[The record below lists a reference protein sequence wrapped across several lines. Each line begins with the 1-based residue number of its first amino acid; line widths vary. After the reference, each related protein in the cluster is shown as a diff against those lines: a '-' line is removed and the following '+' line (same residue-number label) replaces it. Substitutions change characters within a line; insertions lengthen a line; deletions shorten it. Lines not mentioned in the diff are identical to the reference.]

1 MDRKTCSFYVDQI
14 MPVLGR
20 YLRKF
25 KDPIALDAGK
35 LLKEALRQVDYHYPY
50 GVKDNPKIV
59 HDLYDEL
66 MRRCLGECCDDIF
79 PANVIKNTSKIIAAV
94 GHGKPLVVHA
104 ASTSDDCDATLT
116 ARFYHRMIVSTST
129 NRFTGFAVFRKD
141 APKSHPILV
150 GHHRIRSNA
159 VKNEAAKINQRLDSL
174 RHNGWL
180 DENDVKSLQ
189 VPPPGDPEQYRR
201 GAGNTL
207 PAPCVDDNNE

>member
-1 MDRKTCSFYVDQI
+1 MDRKTRSFYVDQI

-66 MRRCLGECCDDIF
+66 VRRCLGEDCDNIF
-79 PANVIKNTSKIIAAV
+79 PANVIKNTSRIIGAV
-94 GHGKPLVVHA
+94 GHGKPLVVH
-104 ASTSDDCDATLT
+104 SEESSDESEATLT

-129 NRFTGFAVFRKD
+129 NRYTGFAVFRKD

-159 VKNEAAKINQRLDSL
+159 VKSEAAKINQRLDAA

-180 DENDVKSLQ
+180 DEQDVKSLQ
-189 VPPPGDPEQYRR
+189 VQPDESHKQSGSI
-201 GAGNTL
+201 GGGLLVA
-207 PAPCVDDNNE
+207 PADQGML